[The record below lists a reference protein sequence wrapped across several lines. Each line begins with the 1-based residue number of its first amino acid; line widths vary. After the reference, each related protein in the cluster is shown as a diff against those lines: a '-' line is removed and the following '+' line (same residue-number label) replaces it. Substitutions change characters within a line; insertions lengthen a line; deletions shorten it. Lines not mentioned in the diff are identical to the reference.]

1 MKRVLAAVIVA
12 TFIGVPMAG
21 DPVVGGMV
29 NVRMIIVVQMAGQV
43 AVIEGLG
50 NGAPTFNQGQEVV
63 NGDVVSAGRHVLL
76 VRVLVAVIEVRYICR
91 FALGI
96 LSTHIIY
103 LLILTISLIQ
113 QSTLV

>member
-29 NVRMIIVVQMAGQV
+29 NVRMIIVVRMAGQV

-50 NGAPTFNQGQEVV
+50 NGAPMTSNLDQGVV
-63 NGDVVSAGRHVLL
+63 NGAVVNAGAGRHVLL
-76 VRVLVAVIEVRYICR
+76 VRVLAAVIEVRDYD
-91 FALGI
+91 FL
-96 LSTHIIY
+96 H
-103 LLILTISLIQ
+103 
-113 QSTLV
+113 